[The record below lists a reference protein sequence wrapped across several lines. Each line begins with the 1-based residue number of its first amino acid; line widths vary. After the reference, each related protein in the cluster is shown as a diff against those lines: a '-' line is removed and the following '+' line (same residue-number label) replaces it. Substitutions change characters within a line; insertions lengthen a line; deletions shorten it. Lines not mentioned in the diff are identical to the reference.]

1 MKCNKMTMISNSD
14 GATGEDF
21 RILFK
26 MDISMTYPNSVTIEE
41 DSDTG
46 SSSDS
51 IKETGHT
58 NQESQCPDT
67 SAIGKKKL
75 PPKATIG
82 VPGKKRRLTSEVWD
96 YFNIIPKKDPNEEL
110 KCQCKKCG
118 NEYSAESKSGTGNLH
133 RHIKKCVKMTT
144 KDIGQYLI
152 TSDKGALGTRNAQ
165 FSQDKFREL
174 LVHAIVR
181 HELPFSFV
189 EYEGIKN
196 VLTYLEPQIKHITR
210 NTAKSDIKKL
220 HAREINRLGSEL
232 RGCPSRICLT
242 SDAWTSIVT
251 DGYLSLTAHYI
262 DSNWLLQKKILNFS
276 YMPPPHN
283 GVALAEKIYSLAS
296 SWGIE
301 KKLFSITLDNAS
313 ANDSCVAILKNQLKL
328 KNSLVCDGV
337 LFHVRCCAHI
347 LNLIVQDGL
356 KEIDKSVELIRECVK
371 YVKGSQTRKLR
382 FTECV
387 TQTSLDSKKALVQ
400 DVPTRWNSTYRML
413 SSALYYRLAFCHLQL
428 SDSNFRCCP
437 SLEEWGRVEKICS
450 FLQVFYEATNA
461 FSGSKYPTSNLYFP
475 QVFKIQLKLSEE
487 CKSSDDFMK
496 RIGSQM
502 FVKFNKYWSEFNLL
516 LAIAVVFDPRY
527 KFQFIEFSYNKLYGP
542 GSNELVKIRN
552 ALFDVYNEYVRTFN
566 ISGASSSCSRGSNEV
581 YSHGAKDQEDN
592 QSFDVLEEF
601 DQFDTFEFASS
612 AQKSQLEMYLD
623 EPRAKRSSHINVLD
637 YWKAQQ
643 FRFPDLS
650 KLARDIL
657 CVPVSTVASE
667 SAFSLGGRILDQFRS
682 SLSPQ
687 IVEALVC
694 TKDWLFGDKS
704 EGSLNMNLEDLTQ
717 NIMSLNINKDE
728 VDATIIED
736 SNSNII
742 NL

>member
-1 MKCNKMTMISNSD
+1 
-14 GATGEDF
+14 
-21 RILFK
+21 
-26 MDISMTYPNSVTIEE
+26 MTYPNSISIEE
-41 DSDTG
+41 DGDTG
-46 SSSDS
+46 SSDS
-51 IKETGHT
+51 IEETGHT
-58 NQESQCPDT
+58 NHQSQCPDT

-75 PPKATIG
+75 PPKATINM
-82 VPGKKRRLTSEVWD
+82 PGKKRRLSSEVWD
-96 YFNIIPKKDPNEEL
+96 YFEFIPKKDPNDEL
-110 KCQCKKCG
+110 KCRCKKCG
-118 NEYSAESKSGTGNLH
+118 NEYSAESKSGT
-133 RHIKKCVKMTT
+133 
-144 KDIGQYLI
+144 
-152 TSDKGALGTRNAQ
+152 
-165 FSQDKFREL
+165 
-174 LVHAIVR
+174 
-181 HELPFSFV
+181 
-189 EYEGIKN
+189 
-196 VLTYLEPQIKHITR
+196 
-210 NTAKSDIKKL
+210 
-220 HAREINRLGSEL
+220 
-232 RGCPSRICLT
+232 
-242 SDAWTSIVT
+242 
-251 DGYLSLTAHYI
+251 
-262 DSNWLLQKKILNFS
+262 
-276 YMPPPHN
+276 
-283 GVALAEKIYSLAS
+283 AEKIYSLAS

-301 KKLFSITLDNAS
+301 KKLFAITLDNAS

-328 KNSLVCDGV
+328 KNSLICDGM

-382 FTECV
+382 FTEYV
-387 TQTSLDSKKALVQ
+387 TQTSLDSKKTLVQ

-487 CKSSDDFMK
+487 CNSSDDFMR
-496 RIGSQM
+496 RIASQM

-542 GSNELVKIRN
+542 GSNELVKVRN
-552 ALFDVYNEYVRTFN
+552 ALFDVYNEYVKTSN
-566 ISGASSSCSRGSNEV
+566 TPGALSSCSRGSNEV
-581 YSHGAKDQEDN
+581 YSPHGAKEQEDN
-592 QSFDVLEEF
+592 QSFDILEEF
-601 DQFDTFEFASS
+601 DQFDTFEFACS
-612 AQKSQLEMYLD
+612 AQKSQLELYLD
-623 EPRAKRSSHINVLD
+623 EPRVKRSSHIIVLD

-704 EGSLNMNLEDLTQ
+704 EVAMNVLVVIKAVRLQLEVAWRMHKFGI
-717 NIMSLNINKDE
+717 IMNAAIVNDE
-728 VDATIIED
+728 GQSIGWPWSTT
-736 SNSNII
+736 
-742 NL
+742 LL

>member
-1 MKCNKMTMISNSD
+1 
-14 GATGEDF
+14 
-21 RILFK
+21 
-26 MDISMTYPNSVTIEE
+26 MDTSMTYPNSISIEE
-41 DSDTG
+41 DGDTG
-46 SSSDS
+46 SSDS
-51 IKETGHT
+51 IEETGHT
-58 NQESQCPDT
+58 NHQSQCPDT

-75 PPKATIG
+75 PPKATINM
-82 VPGKKRRLTSEVWD
+82 PGKKRRLSSEVWD
-96 YFNIIPKKDPNEEL
+96 YFDIIPKKDPNDEL
-110 KCQCKKCG
+110 KCRCKKCG
-118 NEYSAESKSGTGNLH
+118 NEYSAESKSGT
-133 RHIKKCVKMTT
+133 
-144 KDIGQYLI
+144 
-152 TSDKGALGTRNAQ
+152 
-165 FSQDKFREL
+165 E
-174 LVHAIVR
+174 
-181 HELPFSFV
+181 
-189 EYEGIKN
+189 
-196 VLTYLEPQIKHITR
+196 
-210 NTAKSDIKKL
+210 
-220 HAREINRLGSEL
+220 
-232 RGCPSRICLT
+232 
-242 SDAWTSIVT
+242 
-251 DGYLSLTAHYI
+251 
-262 DSNWLLQKKILNFS
+262 KILNFS

-301 KKLFSITLDNAS
+301 RKLFAITLDNAS

-328 KNSLVCDGV
+328 KNSLICDGM

-428 SDSNFRCCP
+428 SDSNFRSCP

-487 CKSSDDFMK
+487 CNSSDDFMK
-496 RIGSQM
+496 RIASQM

-542 GSNELVKIRN
+542 GSNKLVKVRN
-552 ALFDVYNEYVRTFN
+552 ALFDVYNEYVK
-566 ISGASSSCSRGSNEV
+566 ISNTPGASSSCSRGSNEV
-581 YSHGAKDQEDN
+581 YSPHGAKEQEDN
-592 QSFDVLEEF
+592 QSFDILEEF
-601 DQFDTFEFASS
+601 DQFDTFEFACG
-612 AQKSQLEMYLD
+612 AQKSQLELYLD
-623 EPRAKRSSHINVLD
+623 EPRAKRSSHIIVLD

-643 FRFPDLS
+643 FRFPYLS

-736 SNSNII
+736 SNSNVV

>member
-1 MKCNKMTMISNSD
+1 
-14 GATGEDF
+14 
-21 RILFK
+21 
-26 MDISMTYPNSVTIEE
+26 MTYPNSVTIEE
-41 DSDTG
+41 NSDTR

-58 NQESQCPDT
+58 NQQPQCPEN
-67 SAIGKKKL
+67 SAIEKMKL
-75 PPKATIG
+75 PPKAIID

-96 YFNIIPKKDPNEEL
+96 YFNFIPKKDPNEEL
-110 KCQCKKCG
+110 KCKCKKCG

-133 RHIKKCVKMTT
+133 RYIKKCLKMTT

-152 TSDKGALGTRNAQ
+152 TSDKGALGTGNAQ

-210 NTAKSDIKKL
+210 NTAKSDIRKS

-242 SDAWTSIVT
+242 FDAWTSIVT
-251 DGYLSLTAHYI
+251 DGYLSLTAHFI

-283 GVALAEKIYSLAS
+283 GVAFAEKIYSLAS

-328 KNSLVCDGV
+328 KNSLVCDGM

-382 FTECV
+382 FTECI

-400 DVPTRWNSTYRML
+400 DVPIRWNSTYRML
-413 SSALYYRLAFCHLQL
+413 SSALYYRLAFGHLQL

-437 SLEEWGRVEKICS
+437 SLEEWERVEKICG

-475 QVFKIQLKLSEE
+475 QVFKIQLELSEE
-487 CKSSDDFMK
+487 CNSLNDFMR

-516 LAIAVVFDPRY
+516 LAIAVVFDPWY

-552 ALFDVYNEYVRTFN
+552 ALFDVYNEYVKTFN
-566 ISGASSSCSRGSNEV
+566 IPGASSSCS
-581 YSHGAKDQEDN
+581 
-592 QSFDVLEEF
+592 
-601 DQFDTFEFASS
+601 
-612 AQKSQLEMYLD
+612 
-623 EPRAKRSSHINVLD
+623 
-637 YWKAQQ
+637 
-643 FRFPDLS
+643 
-650 KLARDIL
+650 
-657 CVPVSTVASE
+657 
-667 SAFSLGGRILDQFRS
+667 
-682 SLSPQ
+682 
-687 IVEALVC
+687 
-694 TKDWLFGDKS
+694 
-704 EGSLNMNLEDLTQ
+704 
-717 NIMSLNINKDE
+717 
-728 VDATIIED
+728 
-736 SNSNII
+736 
-742 NL
+742 

>member
-1 MKCNKMTMISNSD
+1 
-14 GATGEDF
+14 
-21 RILFK
+21 
-26 MDISMTYPNSVTIEE
+26 MTYPNSVTIEE

-58 NQESQCPDT
+58 NQQSQCPDT
-67 SAIGKKKL
+67 SAIEKKKL
-75 PPKATIG
+75 PPKVTID

-110 KCQCKKCG
+110 KCKCKKYG
-118 NEYSAESKSGTGNLH
+118 SEYSVESKSGTGNLH
-133 RHIKKCVKMTT
+133 RHIKKCLKMTT

-152 TSDKGALGTRNAQ
+152 TFDKGAPATRNAQ

-181 HELPFSFV
+181 HELSFSFV

-220 HAREINRLGSEL
+220 HAKEVNRLGSEL
-232 RGCPSRICLT
+232 HGCPSRICLT

-251 DGYLSLTAHYI
+251 DGYLSLTAHFI

-301 KKLFSITLDNAS
+301 KNLFSITLDNAS

-328 KNSLVCDGV
+328 KNSLVCDGM
-337 LFHVRCCAHI
+337 LFHVRCYAYI
-347 LNLIVQDGL
+347 LNLIVQYGL

-437 SLEEWGRVEKICS
+437 SLEERGRVEKICG
-450 FLQVFYEATNA
+450 FLQVFYKATC
-461 FSGSKYPTSNLYFP
+461 FFGV
-475 QVFKIQLKLSEE
+475 QLSEE
-487 CKSSDDFMK
+487 CNSSDDFMR

-502 FVKFNKYWSEFNLL
+502 FAKFNKYWSEFNLL
-516 LAIAVVFDPRY
+516 LAIAV
-527 KFQFIEFSYNKLYGP
+527 ECT
-542 GSNELVKIRN
+542 
-552 ALFDVYNEYVRTFN
+552 FDVYNEYVKTLN
-566 ISGASSSCSRGSNEV
+566 VPGASSSCSRGSNEI

-601 DQFDTFEFASS
+601 DQFDTFEFTSS
-612 AQKSQLEMYLD
+612 AQKSQLELYLD
-623 EPRAKRSSHINVLD
+623 EPRAKRSSHISVLD

-657 CVPVSTVASE
+657 CVLVSTVASE
-667 SAFSLGGRILDQFRS
+667 STFSLGGRILDQFHS
-682 SLSPQ
+682 SFSPQ

-694 TKDWLFGDKS
+694 IKDWLFGDKS
-704 EGSLNMNLEDLTQ
+704 KGSLNMNLEDLTQ

-728 VDATIIED
+728 VDATTIED
-736 SNSNII
+736 SNSNVV

>member
-1 MKCNKMTMISNSD
+1 
-14 GATGEDF
+14 
-21 RILFK
+21 
-26 MDISMTYPNSVTIEE
+26 MDTSMTYPNSISIEE
-41 DSDTG
+41 DGDIG
-46 SSSDS
+46 SSDS
-51 IKETGHT
+51 IEETGHT
-58 NQESQCPDT
+58 NHQSQCPDT

-75 PPKATIG
+75 PPKATINM
-82 VPGKKRRLTSEVWD
+82 PGKKRRLSSEVWD
-96 YFNIIPKKDPNEEL
+96 YFDIIPKKDPNEEL
-110 KCQCKKCG
+110 MCRCKKCG
-118 NEYSAESKSGTGNLH
+118 NEYSVESKSGTGNLH
-133 RHIKKCVKMTT
+133 RHLKRCLKMTT

-152 TSDKGALGTRNAQ
+152 TSDKGALATRNAQ

-189 EYEGIKN
+189 EHEGIKN

-210 NTAKSDIKKL
+210 NTTKSDVKKL
-220 HAREINRLGSEL
+220 HAKEVNRLGSEL

-251 DGYLSLTAHYI
+251 DGYLSLTAHFI

-301 KKLFSITLDNAS
+301 RKLFAITLDNAS
-313 ANDSCVAILKNQLKL
+313 ANDSCVAILKNQFKL
-328 KNSLVCDGV
+328 KNSLICDGM

-413 SSALYYRLAFCHLQL
+413 SIALYYRLAFCHLQL
-428 SDSNFRCCP
+428 SDSNFWCCP
-437 SLEEWGRVEKICS
+437 SLEEWGRL
-450 FLQVFYEATNA
+450 F
-461 FSGSKYPTSNLYFP
+461 
-475 QVFKIQLKLSEE
+475 EE
-487 CKSSDDFMK
+487 CNSSDDFMR
-496 RIGSQM
+496 RIASQI

-527 KFQFIEFSYNKLYGP
+527 KFQFIEFSYNKLYSL
-542 GSNELVKIRN
+542 GSNELVKVRS
-552 ALFDVYNEYVRTFN
+552 ALFDVYNEYVKTSN
-566 ISGASSSCSRGSNEV
+566 IPGASSSCSRGSNEV
-581 YSHGAKDQEDN
+581 YSPHGAKEQEDS
-592 QSFDVLEEF
+592 QSFDILEEF
-601 DQFDTFEFASS
+601 DQFDTFEFACS
-612 AQKSQLEMYLD
+612 AQKSQLELYLD
-623 EPRAKRSSHINVLD
+623 EPRAKRSSHIIVLD

-667 SAFSLGGRILDQFRS
+667 SAFSLAGRILDQFHS
-682 SLSPQ
+682 SLSRQ
-687 IVEALVC
+687 IVKALVC

-704 EGSLNMNLEDLTQ
+704 EVAMNVLVVIKAVRLQFEVAWRMHKFGI
-717 NIMSLNINKDE
+717 IMNADVVNDE
-728 VDATIIED
+728 GRSIGWPWSTT
-736 SNSNII
+736 
-742 NL
+742 LL

>member
-1 MKCNKMTMISNSD
+1 
-14 GATGEDF
+14 
-21 RILFK
+21 
-26 MDISMTYPNSVTIEE
+26 MTYPNSVTIEE
-41 DSDTG
+41 NSDTG

-58 NQESQCPDT
+58 NQQPQCPET

-75 PPKATIG
+75 PPKAIID

-96 YFNIIPKKDPNEEL
+96 YFNFIPKKDPNEEL
-110 KCQCKKCG
+110 KCKCKKCG
-118 NEYSAESKSGTGNLH
+118 NEYSVESKSGTGNLH
-133 RHIKKCVKMTT
+133 RHIKKCLKMTT

-251 DGYLSLTAHYI
+251 DGYLSLTAHFI

-296 SWGIE
+296 SWGVE

-313 ANDSCVAILKNQLKL
+313 TNDSCVAILKNQLKL
-328 KNSLVCDGV
+328 KNSLVCDGM

-382 FTECV
+382 FTECI

-413 SSALYYRLAFCHLQL
+413 SSALYYRLAFGHLQL

-437 SLEEWGRVEKICS
+437 SLEEWERVEKICG
-450 FLQVFYEATNA
+450 FLQ
-461 FSGSKYPTSNLYFP
+461 
-475 QVFKIQLKLSEE
+475 LSEE
-487 CKSSDDFMK
+487 CNSSDDFMR

-502 FVKFNKYWSEFNLL
+502 FVKFNKYWSEYNLL

-552 ALFDVYNEYVRTFN
+552 ALFDVYNEYVKTFN
-566 ISGASSSCSRGSNEV
+566 IPGASSSCSRGSNEV
-581 YSHGAKDQEDN
+581 YSHGSKDQEDN
-592 QSFDVLEEF
+592 QSFDVLE
-601 DQFDTFEFASS
+601 
-612 AQKSQLEMYLD
+612 
-623 EPRAKRSSHINVLD
+623 V
-637 YWKAQQ
+637 
-643 FRFPDLS
+643 
-650 KLARDIL
+650 
-657 CVPVSTVASE
+657 
-667 SAFSLGGRILDQFRS
+667 
-682 SLSPQ
+682 
-687 IVEALVC
+687 
-694 TKDWLFGDKS
+694 
-704 EGSLNMNLEDLTQ
+704 
-717 NIMSLNINKDE
+717 
-728 VDATIIED
+728 
-736 SNSNII
+736 
-742 NL
+742 